1 LTIFQSNKKQDLKK
15 KKKKKQEFNSV
26 FWLDMN
32 FLAAKNNCAR
42 LLENKVSRVWEVDD
56 TDKIEVIDWNLS

>member
-1 LTIFQSNKKQDLKK
+1 
-15 KKKKKQEFNSV
+15 
-26 FWLDMN
+26 MN

-42 LLENKVSRVWEVDD
+42 LLENKVSPYRRVWEVDD

>member
-1 LTIFQSNKKQDLKK
+1 LTIFQSNKKQDLK

-42 LLENKVSRVWEVDD
+42 LLENKVSPYRRV
-56 TDKIEVIDWNLS
+56 